1 MGTVEV
7 WRRPGGPGIRDGT
20 ESWGS
25 GARPLD
31 EVVEVLAVVRA
42 DDPADPAAHP
52 WAELAEAARRR
63 GIEVGAAS
71 LSALPYRVVFTAEAV
86 AVFVG

>member
-1 MGTVEV
+1 M
-7 WRRPGGPGIRDGT
+7 
-20 ESWGS
+20 
-25 GARPLD
+25 
-31 EVVEVLAVVRA
+31 LAVVRA